1 MFMAKPIKSALIQ
14 RYGGIGDSMIC
25 TSLARIIKKV
35 YNCKVD
41 FAVRDTLA
49 PLFENLDCFDNV
61 FPIKRFQPGHVD
73 TIKTRYGY
81 AALASL
87 KRKYDLDAD
96 MKNSIENNR
105 SGNNFHLGPWANSV
119 NSNYFHWL
127 DMHLSWV
134 NIDWT
139 QIPDAWKRPIYKV
152 TDEESKWAESIL
164 NDFKTRIGIQMV
176 ASSLAR
182 TYYAAHFLPPL
193 LAKRFSAIVLF
204 WDGNQWLIFTKEG
217 RIGNLKCTLRQ
228 SAALVSK
235 LNLFISADSGF
246 SHIAEALA
254 VPSISLYSTVP
265 SWTRVKYYKHTIP
278 LEVDI
283 PCRPCFTLQ
292 RYCPARQKQAIDSLS
307 KREKRILWAQKNR
320 IPIQVIAQE
329 LNTTVEGI
337 SREFASIKERLE
349 SQSMIQAKCLN
360 LISIDEI
367 LLTAENVLKGE
378 LKAFKIKK
386 PINVYIEGTKITKI
400 RKIQKILSNEKVE
413 IRFLDLISEA
423 EPSSHLLILTE
434 DVIPP

>member
-1 MFMAKPIKSALIQ
+1 
-14 RYGGIGDSMIC
+14 
-25 TSLARIIKKV
+25 
-35 YNCKVD
+35 
-41 FAVRDTLA
+41 
-49 PLFENLDCFDNV
+49 
-61 FPIKRFQPGHVD
+61 
-73 TIKTRYGY
+73 
-81 AALASL
+81 
-87 KRKYDLDAD
+87 
-96 MKNSIENNR
+96 
-105 SGNNFHLGPWANSV
+105 
-119 NSNYFHWL
+119 
-127 DMHLSWV
+127 
-134 NIDWT
+134 
-139 QIPDAWKRPIYKV
+139 
-152 TDEESKWAESIL
+152 
-164 NDFKTRIGIQMV
+164 MV

-246 SHIAEALA
+246 SHIAEALG

-265 SWTRVKYYKHTIP
+265 SWTRVKYYKYTIP

-307 KREKRILWAQKNR
+307 KREKRILWAQKTGV
-320 IPIQVIAQE
+320 PIQVVAQE

-367 LLTAENVLKGE
+367 LLTAENILKGE
-378 LKAFKIKK
+378 FKAFQIKR
-386 PINVYIEGTKITKI
+386 PINVFIEGTKETKI
-400 RKIQKILSNEKVE
+400 KKIKKILSNEKVE
-413 IRFLDLISEA
+413 IRFLNSIGEA
-423 EPSSHLLILTE
+423 DPSYHLLILTE
-434 DVIPP
+434 DVIPPQFFLERMAKRLETLNCDALVPQIRFCKVNEIEKVSEDFMSQIQNIPIEETKKVTLISSAVLRKLNQLSKKSIINHLHSIFEAKDIFIYDKKGGKI